1 MAIAVMPPEP
11 KDRWTKGD
19 YLLAAAVTV
28 VLGLFVVG
36 IVLAY
41 VFE

>member
-1 MAIAVMPPEP
+1 MPPEP

-19 YLLAAAVTV
+19 YLLAAAVAV
-28 VLGLFVVG
+28 VIALFVVG

-41 VFE
+41 VFD